1 MAIDLLEK
9 MLQFEPEERISAADA
24 LRHPYLARFHD
35 PNREVIIEGM
45 YLQFV
50 KLFSQIIPF
59 SISVSTPNVS
69 RYQN

>member
-1 MAIDLLEK
+1 
-9 MLQFEPEERISAADA
+9 MLQFEPEGRISAADA

-35 PNREVIIEGM
+35 PNREVIIGGIC
-45 YLQFV
+45 LQFV
-50 KLFSQIIPF
+50 KLCSQIIPV